1 MFKKFILIL
10 LTTLFLTSNAY
21 SNSCP
26 VLYPELLEMVA
37 QSKLPQEKI
46 DEAQAFIDEGWALHQ
61 SIEDTP
67 EDDKHYEALE
77 LLFQALDILEAE

>member
-46 DEAQAFIDEGWALHQ
+46 DEG
-61 SIEDTP
+61 
-67 EDDKHYEALE
+67 
-77 LLFQALDILEAE
+77 